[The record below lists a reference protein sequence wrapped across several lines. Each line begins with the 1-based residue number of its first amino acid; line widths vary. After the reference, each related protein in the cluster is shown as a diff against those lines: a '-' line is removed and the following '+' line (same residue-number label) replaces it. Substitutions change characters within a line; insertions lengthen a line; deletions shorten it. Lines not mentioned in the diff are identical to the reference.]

1 MKKFLFFVAS
11 IFLLVP
17 YVNAQNLPGD
27 YLNIPRPQAYVNDY
41 AGIISSSEKTSLEQ
55 ILVDFEKNSGNEVI
69 VVTVPSLQEMT
80 IEDFTVRLF
89 EKWGIGKKGK
99 DNGLLFLVAP
109 TERKVRFEV
118 GYGLE
123 PYITD
128 STAGRIIRS
137 FAEPNFKEGNF
148 DLGIN
153 QSVLAAIAVIS
164 DKGGTESLPLPEEP
178 SSYLS
183 FLGIIFNP
191 FVFFI
196 IVSFFSYLAS
206 YFGRS
211 KRIWPGGAAGAIFG
225 LAVGVIFFTWL
236 WALVGTVLLGL
247 LGFLFDHI
255 VSKNYAYR
263 KAHGLPTDFRHSGGG
278 FWFGG
283 GRGGGFG
290 GGGFG
295 GFGGG
300 RSGGGGASGGW

>member
-27 YLNIPRPQAYVNDY
+27 YLNIPRPQAYVNDF
-41 AGIISSSEKTSLEQ
+41 AEIISATEKTSLEQ
-55 ILVDFEKNSGNEVI
+55 ILVDFEKNSGNEVV

-109 TERKVRFEV
+109 TERKVRFEA

-148 DLGIN
+148 DLGIH
-153 QSVLAAIAVIS
+153 QSMIAALGVIR
-164 DKGGTESLPLPEEP
+164 DKGGIENLPPEPAGEG
-178 SSYLS
+178 S
-183 FLGIIFNP
+183 FLGNILGLIFNP
-191 FVFFI
+191 FIFFFLFSI
-196 IVSFFSYLAS
+196 FSYIAS

-225 LAVGVIFFTWL
+225 LIVGVIFFTWL
-236 WALVGTVLLGL
+236 WAFVGTVLLGL

-283 GRGGGFG
+283 G